1 MGGFVDPFV
10 PESAWPQDTMFI
22 GSSWPGSAPSLADPA
37 GTYLGAAAAAPDQ
50 FHLQTGSSTALLNV
64 GAKEIVSPVELH
76 EQFLSA
82 HLPDDVAQGLTFEAD
97 SVLSTPCA
105 ISLAD
110 SAPVV
115 CSSNDS
121 SGSEQSGL
129 PRFLLGEQPAWPPST
144 FPQIS
149 SLVGEETTQSF
160 GFSGAV
166 SNNDLLRDGKTYPQL
181 GHVPSAPLQLHVSDL
196 EIFHLVMFS
205 HEYARDFA
213 CFITLAG

>member
-196 EIFHLVMFS
+196 EIFRLVMFS
-205 HEYARDFA
+205 YEYARDFA
-213 CFITLAG
+213 CFIMLAG